1 MTTPIRVA
9 LIGCGDISPEH
20 LRTYSKLGMQLVAV
34 CDLDRARAEKRK
46 AESGQNPEIYNDHKL
61 MLARS
66 DIDLVTVA
74 TPVALHAP
82 LTLDALASGRHV
94 VCEKPSA
101 LTLAE
106 NVAIRDSA
114 RKNAK
119 TVVFCSARMRY
130 GVAET
135 ARQFMPKVG
144 KAYQIDVRMARRR
157 GRPGVDIIQE
167 ARWFVDHKR
176 AGGGV
181 VMDMGQY
188 FMDCVLN
195 IAGWPEI
202 TAVSAMEFRGFPHQL
217 PTGTT
222 YDVEEQMT
230 ILARTATGCTF
241 TFDLSWIGHQQ
252 PRMDASIRGVDGG
265 LAIDW
270 QPGEKGQPF
279 TFFHDGDSP
288 WQWLNT
294 TTGSHDKT
302 EGNVRLY
309 ADVCKAIRGETVDLG
324 TTPDQAISITRLTL
338 MAQLSAKLGR
348 EVKAEEVPIPA
359 RAATA

>member
-20 LRTYSKLGMQLVAV
+20 LRTYSKLGLQLVAI
-34 CDLDRARAEKRK
+34 CDLDRARADKRK
-46 AESGQNPEIYNDHKL
+46 AESGQNPEIYSDHTQ
-61 MLARS
+61 MLARN

-74 TPVALHAP
+74 TPVAMHTP
-82 LTLDALASGRHV
+82 LTLAALASGRHV

-101 LTLAE
+101 LSLAE

-114 RKNAK
+114 RKHKK
-119 TVVFCSARMRY
+119 TVVFCSSRMRY

-135 ARQFMPKVG
+135 AKQFMPKVG
-144 KAYQIDVRMARRR
+144 KAYQIDVHMARRR
-157 GRPGVDIIQE
+157 GRPGVDIIQD
-167 ARWFVDHKR
+167 ARWFVDQKR

-188 FMDCVLN
+188 FMDSVLN
-195 IAGWPEI
+195 FAGWPEI
-202 TAVSAMEFRGFPHQL
+202 TAVSAMDFRGFPHQL
-217 PTGTT
+217 PAGTT
-222 YDVEEQMT
+222 FDVEEQMT

-241 TFDLSWIGHQQ
+241 TFDLSWIGHQK

-265 LAIDW
+265 ITIDW
-270 QPGEKGQPF
+270 QPGDKGHPF
-279 TFFHDGDSP
+279 TFFHDGATP
-288 WQWLNT
+288 WQWLDT
-294 TTGSHDKT
+294 STASHDKT
-302 EGNVRLY
+302 ESNVRLY

-324 TTPDQAISITRLTL
+324 TTPDQAIVITRLTL
-338 MAQLSAKLGR
+338 MAQLSAKLKR

-359 RAATA
+359 LAASA